1 MSMMQAVKAAFH
13 NYAVFQGRA
22 RRSEFW
28 YFVLFN
34 TLIHLVL
41 SVFTAIFPP
50 FSILMLAY
58 WVISLVPG
66 IAVCWRRLHDTG
78 RCGALYFISFVPIVG
93 AILLIIWLSEDGVP
107 GSNPYGPNPKGVG
120 SPDGRRFASTD
131 ADAGLGCLAVQCLS
145 GPLQGQTYRVGS
157 AGVQFG
163 REAGCGIRMPDR
175 TPGVSRR
182 HCCIRW
188 QQGIPVLVDVG
199 SSFGTFLASGKQLP
213 PNYPEPVSAG
223 TRFYLGN
230 KKNLFQLIVL

>member
-1 MSMMQAVKAAFH
+1 MSMMQAVEAAFR

-28 YFVLFN
+28 YFTLFN
-34 TLIHLVL
+34 TLVYLVL
-41 SVFTAIFPP
+41 SMCAAVLPP
-50 FSILMLAY
+50 FSMLVLVY
-58 WVISLVPG
+58 WVASLVPG

-78 RCGALYFISFVPIVG
+78 RNGALYFISFVPVVG
-93 AILLIIWLSEDGVP
+93 VILLILWLSEDGEP
-107 GSNPYGPNPKGVG
+107 GPNPYGPNPKGVG
-120 SPDGRRFASTD
+120 GS
-131 ADAGLGCLAVQCLS
+131 AGQRPAFTGAEAGHGCLAVQCLS

-157 AGVQFG
+157 AGVLFG
-163 REAGCGIRMPDR
+163 RETGCGIRLPDG

-188 QQGIPVLVDVG
+188 QQGVPVLVDAG

-230 KKNLFQLIVL
+230 KENLFQLIVL